1 MIQFKVKPRSTNSI
15 PADFSS
21 VINELL
27 KSQEREN
34 QPQKYFVPKA
44 NILAFGDKYEIQLE
58 LPGYSNQD
66 VDIQVDEGFLIIQK
80 NEKVKKEEK
89 PINYHLNQIKSGSF
103 KRVFEIP
110 ENTSEDRIE
119 AKFENGILIVQLPKN
134 ESKPLKKSVFIG

>member
-1 MIQFKVKPRSTNSI
+1 MLHFKVKPRSTNSI

-34 QPQKYFVPKA
+34 NTQKYFVPKA
-44 NILAFGDKYEIQLE
+44 NILEYEDKYEIQLE
-58 LPGYSNQD
+58 LPGYSKQD
-66 VDIQVDEGFLIIQK
+66 VDIQVDKDLLIIQR

-89 PINYHLNQIKSGSF
+89 SICYHLNQIKSGSF

-110 ENTSEDRIE
+110 ENTSEDSIK
-119 AKFENGILIVQLPKN
+119 AKFENGILIVQLPKV
-134 ESKPLKKSVFIG
+134 ESKPLKKSVVIG